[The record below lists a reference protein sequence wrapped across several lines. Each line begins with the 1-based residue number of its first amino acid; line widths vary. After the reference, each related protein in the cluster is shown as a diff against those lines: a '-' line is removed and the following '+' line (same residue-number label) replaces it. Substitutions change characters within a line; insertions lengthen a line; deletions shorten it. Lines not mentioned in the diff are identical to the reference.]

1 VSDSHRSYL
10 QTLPT
15 SDPRANKKGA
25 DEWHTVFERLKYCD
39 DGDTSSPAAMTMA
52 SSWLRSC
59 IDGHRQCSYSRNPH
73 YFPTRVLD
81 LDGVYTGQLPRLL
94 ENGNLRE
101 PYVALSHR
109 WGLEG
114 LPVTTLEN
122 LAGRVERIDLAE
134 LSQTM
139 RDAIQ
144 IVLGLGYRYLWIDA
158 ICIIQDS
165 VDDWLSEASK
175 MSSVFSGAVVTIA
188 VADAEDQSQG
198 IFRKRSARCMRP
210 FYVPWMKDI
219 PHRDR
224 MHIDGEAKYYMLP
237 KSNLVGGGTRTK
249 GTLDT
254 RGWVLQEQLLSTR
267 ILYYDKGE
275 IYWDCMTLSA
285 SESSPI
291 SASLLEVTNP
301 DEIWALKL
309 IRRTLA
315 GSINEDTLR
324 TRISDA
330 WQEIIKNYSAR
341 ILTKQS
347 DRLIAL
353 EGIIEPLK
361 RILCEH
367 PVAGMWR
374 KNLWLQLTWWMHAPE
389 SSDTTTNGFPAPS
402 WSWLGVQRR
411 IYYHNSLIG
420 DHPEKNAVA
429 HKLTELRLSHF
440 SIDHVGSEQLPGTTG
455 IVGTMTVSAKTFSYR
470 LTKND
475 LKKPVYKRWNQTK
488 LKLNT
493 GRWMLDGSVQ
503 LPLDIH
509 CLIVAEDQIAKLLVC
524 LCVVPDKEQKDK
536 WRRIGLCHWDGL
548 DWQVQSFVGTEP
560 ETRTFTLL

>member
-1 VSDSHRSYL
+1 
-10 QTLPT
+10 
-15 SDPRANKKGA
+15 
-25 DEWHTVFERLKYCD
+25 
-39 DGDTSSPAAMTMA
+39 MA
-52 SSWLRSC
+52 SSWLRLC
-59 IDGHRQCSYSRNPH
+59 IDGHSHCSCSRNSH

-81 LDGVYTGQLPRLL
+81 LDGVSNGQSTKLL
-94 ENGNLRE
+94 QNADLHE
-101 PYVALSHR
+101 PYLALSHR
-109 WGLEG
+109 WGSKG

-122 LAGRVERIDLAE
+122 LAGRLEKIDLAE
-134 LSQTM
+134 LSQIL

-158 ICIIQDS
+158 LCIIQDS
-165 VDDWLSEASK
+165 ADDWLFEASK

-198 IFRKRSARCMRP
+198 IFRKRPTRCMRP
-210 FYVPWMKDI
+210 FHVPWMRGI

-224 MHIDGEAKYYMLP
+224 MHIDGEAKYYIFP
-237 KSNLVGGGTRTK
+237 KTNLVGGGTRAK

-275 IYWDCMTLSA
+275 IYWDCVTLSA

-315 GSINEDTLR
+315 GAINDVILR
-324 TRISDA
+324 TSISDA
-330 WQEIIKNYSAR
+330 WLEIIKNYSAR
-341 ILTKQS
+341 VLTRHN

-353 EGIIEPLK
+353 EGIIVPLK
-361 RILCEH
+361 AILREN

-374 KNLWLQLTWWMHAPE
+374 ENLWLQLTWWMQAPD
-389 SSDTTTNGFPAPS
+389 SSANITIGFPAPS
-402 WSWLGVQRR
+402 WSWLSVRKR
-411 IYYHNSLIG
+411 IYYHNSLLG
-420 DHPEKNAVA
+420 EQPEQNAVT
-429 HKLTELRLSHF
+429 HKFTDLRAFHF
-440 SIDHVGSEQLPGTTG
+440 LINHVQSEQLRGTSG
-455 IVGTMTVSAKTFSYR
+455 IIGTMTVSAKTFLYR

-475 LKKPVYKRWNQTK
+475 LKKPVYKRWNQAK

-493 GRWMLDGSVQ
+493 GRWLLDAPVQ

-509 CLIVAEDQIAKLLVC
+509 CLIIAEDQVAKLLVC
-524 LCVVPDKEQKDK
+524 LCIVPDEEQKDK

-548 DWQVQSFVGTEP
+548 EWQVQSFVGTEP